1 MGIRTLTY
9 LDLPL
14 DQRKNAAKVARDRLR
29 AMISNPLLTAEQ
41 SQVLAERMT
50 LLDQWENGTL
60 SIRPIDPMSRT
71 ALGSIIGPNPTP
83 EAQETVTLGG
93 PHEDA

>member
-29 AMISNPLLTAEQ
+29 AMVSNPLLTTEQ
-41 SQVLAERMT
+41 SQILAERMT
-50 LLDQWENGTL
+50 LLDQWEMGSL
-60 SIRPIDPMSRT
+60 SVSLVDPMSRAIPET
-71 ALGSIIGPNPTP
+71 ASEPTP
-83 EAQETVTLGG
+83 EEQVTEPQGG
-93 PHEDA
+93 PNEDA